1 MGGSNRRPSVRA
13 RLQLLVNSQTHLPV
27 AVYCGGKPCERRPKN
42 TNSTAGSFTFSTATR
57 THVCTY
63 VWAPSH
69 PPPTPRH
76 PPSLFLRAAL
86 RPTAILQGSGWTSG
100 GEQLQIGISCA
111 RLAESRGRKKK
122 KKKRSQSSGGFPRR
136 NEGREGKQQLGPNT
150 TNKRGFPQL
159 SQAACS
165 TV

>member
-13 RLQLLVNSQTHLPV
+13 RLQLLVNSQAHLPA
-27 AVYCGGKPCERRPKN
+27 AVYCGGKPSERRPKN
-42 TNSTAGSFTFSTATR
+42 TNSTAGRFTFSTQTR
-57 THVCTY
+57 THVRTY
-63 VWAPSH
+63 VWAHSPS
-69 PPPTPRH
+69 PPH
-76 PPSLFLRAAL
+76 SAPSPFPAL
-86 RPTAILQGSGWTSG
+86 RPAAILQGSGGISG

-122 KKKRSQSSGGFPRR
+122 KREREKQIPRR
-136 NEGREGKQQLGPNT
+136 NEGREGKQQLGPKT

-159 SQAACS
+159 SQAARS

>member
-1 MGGSNRRPSVRA
+1 MRA

-69 PPPTPRH
+69 PPPPH
-76 PPSLFLRAAL
+76 PPPLFLRAAL
-86 RPTAILQGSGWTSG
+86 RPAAILQGSGWTSG

-111 RLAESRGRKKK
+111 RLAESRGRKKN